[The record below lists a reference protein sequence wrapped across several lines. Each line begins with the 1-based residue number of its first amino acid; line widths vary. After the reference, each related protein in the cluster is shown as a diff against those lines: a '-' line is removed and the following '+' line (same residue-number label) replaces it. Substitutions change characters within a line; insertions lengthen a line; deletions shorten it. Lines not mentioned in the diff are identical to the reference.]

1 MRHRFL
7 RVLALSRALALS
19 LSISL
24 ALTRARS
31 LLLSFLPGGGSDT
44 HRLHTSSS
52 PCHTDRVA
60 TPPLREGC
68 HTERVATPAHTGFHV
83 DSVAT
88 LTELPRTAHC
98 ADEGQETACAQTYI
112 PWSRDKRG
120 PFARAAVWSG
130 RGVSAGLG
138 ADVLGEVVTRTA

>member
-1 MRHRFL
+1 MPRAATGGEAAGHGACSTLSSGGRWL
-7 RVLALSRALALS
+7 EIPLSYVLITKCIDS
-19 LSISL
+19 
-24 ALTRARS
+24 
-31 LLLSFLPGGGSDT
+31 

-52 PCHTDRVA
+52 PCHADRVA

-88 LTELPRTAHC
+88 LTKLPRTAHC

-138 ADVLGEVVTRTA
+138 ADVFNLAP